1 MSVNDADADIDVL
14 CSDDCL
20 SKIIQIYS
28 DCGDATPTE
37 AFILS
42 ESYISLLYTC
52 SLAVYQ
58 SCVCVCNYGTLYHY
72 CCNLILMSSL

>member
-1 MSVNDADADIDVL
+1 MKLYGHSFQTMNVNDADADIDVL

-42 ESYISLLYTC
+42 ESYVSSSLYTC

-58 SCVCVCNYGTLYHY
+58 SCVCVCV
-72 CCNLILMSSL
+72 